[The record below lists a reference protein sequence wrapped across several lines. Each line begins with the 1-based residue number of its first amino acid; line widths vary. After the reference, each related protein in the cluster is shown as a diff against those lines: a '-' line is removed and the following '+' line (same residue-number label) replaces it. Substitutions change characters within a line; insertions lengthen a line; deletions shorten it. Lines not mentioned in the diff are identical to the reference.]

1 MNRFVLKVTS
11 DSGTLSPLI
20 SIYWRWNKRKKEI
33 TLFTN
38 QQTNLNCFTYSR
50 CFHCPGNRCRYSIYS
65 ITLLHVSWLIFWRRM
80 LSVFGLCGFAFGGIP
95 NCPQLNWIFFLLSFP
110 STVKSIP
117 HFYPC
122 FSCLRNPELF
132 VFRRSRSRFADQA
145 CPHHIS
151 KVSHSFEKILSYRS
165 AKRDFCAWW
174 AFWA

>member
-65 ITLLHVSWLIFWRRM
+65 ITLLHVSWLIFWRRI
-80 LSVFGLCGFAFGGIP
+80 LSVFGLLRFCFWRHSKLSTTQF
-95 NCPQLNWIFFLLSFP
+95 NFFYYLSLRLLNRFR
-110 STVKSIP
+110 TSIP
-117 HFYPC
+117 ASRACATQSY
-122 FSCLRNPELF
+122 LF
-132 VFRRSRSRFADQA
+132 LDGRDHVLLTKHVHIIFLKCHIRSKRS
-145 CPHHIS
+145 
-151 KVSHSFEKILSYRS
+151 
-165 AKRDFCAWW
+165 
-174 AFWA
+174 